1 MVLTFIVSSG
11 RGSMIVLLAASS
23 ITLTALQASINAPR
37 EAFRECLKQAN
48 TKATSDKVAADAYEA
63 YVRNACTNELGS
75 FKGAVVKFDMGNKMS
90 KKASDEDANAMIA
103 DFVGTAVDNYKY
115 INKTTAPV
123 QQASAAAPAPATTP
137 PPPTPA
143 AQPK

>member
-1 MVLTFIVSSG
+1 VI
-11 RGSMIVLLAASS
+11 ILLAASS

-37 EAFRECLKQAN
+37 DAFKNCL
-48 TKATSDKVAADAYEA
+48 KATSSKASDEKVGADAYEA
-63 YVRNACTNELGS
+63 YVRNACSAQLGS

-103 DFVGTAVDNYKY
+103 DFVGSAAERYKY
-115 INKTTAPV
+115 VMGSSGPAK
-123 QQASAAAPAPATTP
+123 QEASTPKAAT

-143 AQPK
+143 AQPKP